1 MVIVKCDKSVSE
13 ATIPSEIEGLPVTVI
28 DDNAF
33 NSCSNLANINIPE
46 SVERTGVGAFYSSG
60 VVNVTVTG

>member
-1 MVIVKCDKSVSE
+1 MVIAKCDKSVSE

-33 NSCSNLANINIPE
+33 NSCSNLANITYLK
-46 SVERTGVGAFYSSG
+46 VL
-60 VVNVTVTG
+60 NV